1 MALSVRPGPAQPA
14 ITKPRIAV
22 VGAGAVGGYIG
33 AHLAHAG
40 HDVTLIDPW
49 PAHVEAMRAKGLKIS
64 GMTDA
69 EALTAPVKAIHITEA
84 QHLAKERPIDIAIL
98 SVKSYDTVWAAR
110 FIAQYLSADGYI
122 VSAQNS
128 INETAIASVVGW
140 DKTVGCMV
148 GNNYAVDLY
157 EPACIRR
164 TMPKGGTYAALQV
177 GEVHG
182 RITPRLRQLAD
193 IMSAVDKSDTTTNLW
208 GVRWSKLV
216 VNGMRNGVSAA
227 TGMGGNE
234 RDGHDTI
241 RRIVMQLAGEAVNVG
256 RALGLDLETI
266 AGLQPDL
273 YSAAIDGNKEAYAKV
288 EASMIAGTK
297 GTARSALQRPSMA
310 QDMAKG
316 RRTEIEHMN
325 GLIAARGKSAGSPAP
340 THDAL
345 KGIVQRV
352 ERGEIPAKPENL
364 FHLLPNR

>member
-1 MALSVRPGPAQPA
+1 MATSASLTSAG
-14 ITKPRIAV
+14 PRIAV

-49 PAHVEAMRAKGLKIS
+49 PGHVEAMRAHGLHIT
-64 GMTDA
+64 GMSAGETIN
-69 EALTAPVKAIHITEA
+69 PKVRAIHLTEA
-84 QHLAKERPIDIAIL
+84 QHFARERPIDIAIL
-98 SVKSYDTVWAAR
+98 SVKSYDTTWAAT
-110 FIAQYLSADGYI
+110 FIKQYLSEDGVI

-128 INETAIASVVGW
+128 INETAIAAVVGW
-140 DKTVGCMV
+140 DKTIGCMV

-157 EPACIRR
+157 EPGCIRR
-164 TMPKGGTYAALQV
+164 TMPKGGAYAALQV

-182 RITPRLRQLAD
+182 RITPRLKQLAS
-193 IMSAVDKSDTTTNLW
+193 ILSAVDKSDTTTNLW

-234 RDGHDTI
+234 RDGHDII

-266 AGLQPDL
+266 AGLAPDL
-273 YSAAIDGNKEAYAKV
+273 YSAAIDGNTDAFAKV
-288 EASMIAGTK
+288 EGSMISGTK

-316 RRTEIEHMN
+316 RRTEIQHMN
-325 GLIAARGKSAGSPAP
+325 GLIASRGKSVGCAAP
-340 THDAL
+340 THEAL
-345 KGIVQRV
+345 TAVVQRV
-352 ERGEIPAKPENL
+352 ERGEIPAKPDNL

>member
-1 MALSVRPGPAQPA
+1 MVS
-14 ITKPRIAV
+14 TSSKPRIAV

-33 AHLAHAG
+33 AHLTHAG
-40 HDVTLIDPW
+40 HDVTLIDLW
-49 PAHVEAMRAKGLKIS
+49 PAHVETMQAKGLKIS
-64 GMTDA
+64 GMTEA
-69 EALTAPVKAIHITEA
+69 EAFTVPVKAIHLTQA
-84 QHLAKERPIDIAIL
+84 QEIAKGQPIDIAIL
-98 SVKSYDTVWAAR
+98 SVKSYDTVWATS
-110 FIAQYLSADGYI
+110 FIAQYLSPDGYI

-140 DKTVGCMV
+140 GKTVGCMV

-157 EPACIRR
+157 EPGCIRR

-182 RITPRLRQLAD
+182 RITPRVKQLAAL
-193 IMSAVDKSDTTTNLW
+193 MSAVDKSDTTTNLW

-234 RDGHDTI
+234 RDGHDRI
-241 RRIVMQLAGEAVNVG
+241 RRIVMQLAGEAVKVG
-256 RALGLDLETI
+256 RAQGLDLETI
-266 AGLQPDL
+266 AGLEPDL
-273 YSAAIDGNKEAYAKV
+273 YAAAIDGDAAAFGRV
-288 EASMIAGTK
+288 EASMVAGTK

-325 GLIAARGKSAGSPAP
+325 GLIAARGKSVGCLAP
-340 THDAL
+340 THEAL
-345 KGIVQRV
+345 TGVVQRV